1 MTGLNKTVALTLS
14 LLVGGALLG
23 CGDSGT
29 GGAGGDDPAEGGN
42 GGTGATGAGN
52 EGGSGSGA
60 APVCGPDAVD
70 MTDAC
75 EVCSATNCTDLAI
88 ACCEAEGCLDII
100 ACVRD
105 TMCDPSTTPMD
116 PATACYNLSGNP
128 PGQCQTQ
135 IDTAGIE
142 VALQVATPLGE
153 CAQMN
158 CATECGFPAEGGG
171 GAGM

>member
-14 LLVGGALLG
+14 LLVGGATLG
-23 CGDSGT
+23 CGDSGSGGGGSGAT
-29 GGAGGDDPAEGGN
+29 GSGGD
-42 GGTGATGAGN
+42 GTGATGAGTTD
-52 EGGSGSGA
+52 GGSSSGG
-60 APVCGPDAVD
+60 APGCGPANVNMDD
-70 MTDAC
+70 PC

-105 TMCDPSTTPMD
+105 TMCDPSTAPMD
-116 PATACYNLSGNP
+116 PATGCYNLSGNP
-128 PGQCQTQ
+128 PGLCQAE
-135 IDTAGIE
+135 IDSAGID
-142 VALQVATPLGE
+142 VALNVATPLGE

-158 CATECGFPAEGGG
+158 CATECGFPEGGG

>member
-1 MTGLNKTVALTLS
+1 MTGLNKTVALSLS
-14 LLVGGALLG
+14 LLVGGAMLG

-75 EVCSATNCTDLAI
+75 EVCSAQNCTDLAI
-88 ACCEAEGCLDII
+88 ACCEADGCLDII

-105 TMCDPSTTPMD
+105 TMCDPSTAPAD

-135 IDTAGIE
+135 IDSAGIE
-142 VALQVATPLGE
+142 VALNVATPLGE

-158 CATECGFPAEGGG
+158 CATECGVPEGGG